1 MTTSVKT
8 EDDKELLGRMAR
20 GDEDAF
26 TELYRRRQ
34 GAVFRFALQM
44 SGSSAVAED
53 VTQEVFMA
61 LIKGSS
67 GFDPNRG
74 NFQAY
79 LYGMARNHVLRR
91 IESDRNFLSFESEAD
106 DEPAPALRISSG
118 EDPLRLLTRSET
130 VENVRAAV
138 LRLPA
143 HYREVVVLCDL
154 HEMSYAETAEALNCA
169 IGTVRSRL
177 HRARSMLLEKLS
189 ATESPGVTAPAT
201 DTARCFA

>member
-1 MTTSVKT
+1 MT

-44 SGSSAVAED
+44 SGSTAVAED

-61 LIKGSS
+61 LIKDSS

-74 NFQAY
+74 SLQAY

-91 IESDRNFLSFESEAD
+91 IERDRNFLSYESDAE
-106 DEPAPALRISSG
+106 DEPGVIALLSSG
-118 EDPLRLLTRSET
+118 DDPLCLLTRNET

-138 LRLPA
+138 LGLPA
-143 HYREVVVLCDL
+143 HYREVVVLCEL

-177 HRARSMLLEKLS
+177 HRARSMLLEKLK
-189 ATESPGVTAPAT
+189 ATENPGVATPASN
-201 DTARCFA
+201 TARCFA